1 MAKFLNK
8 DTAVAELKSLIRNG
22 EHTVILI
29 SPYLKLSN
37 DFQELLEYRNNK
49 SRITTIIFRE
59 SQLKSNEENFFKT
72 LRWVELKCMPNLHT
86 KCYMNDS
93 KMIITSLN
101 LYDTSMANN
110 KEMGVLIDK
119 NEDTDT
125 KLFDEA
131 YEEVNYIIDRSKKFE
146 FESNVKNTDQL
157 VKSVEKESRPKKQSG
172 FFVELNK
179 KGYCIRT
186 GSEIPFNVEKPM
198 SYDAFKA
205 WSKYADPDYEEK
217 FCHFSGEPSNGET
230 SVSRPILKKNWK
242 KAKEAFDL

>member
-49 SRITTIIFRE
+49 SKITTIIFRE
-59 SQLKSNEENFFKT
+59 SQLKTNEETFLKS

-101 LYDTSMANN
+101 LYETSIANN

-119 NEDTDT
+119 NESADVQLYND
-125 KLFDEA
+125 A
-131 YEEVNYIIDRSKKFE
+131 YEEVNFIIDRSKKFE
-146 FESNVKNTDQL
+146 FGSEGKINTL
-157 VKSVEKESRPKKQSG
+157 SPKSIEKESPIKKQSTSLA
-172 FFVELNK
+172 EMNQ

-186 GSEIPFNVEKPM
+186 GVEIPFNVEKPM
-198 SYDAFKA
+198 TYEAYKS
-205 WSKYADPDYEEK
+205 WSKYLDEDYEEK
-217 FCHFSGEPSNGET
+217 FCHFSGEPSYGET
-230 SVSRPILKKNWK
+230 SVSKPILKKNWK
-242 KAKEAFDL
+242 KAKEIFDL